1 MNTPFTTTAA
11 APLAPEEVLAI
22 ARAGGPDGWL
32 AAALTLDDRLAE
44 VARRPG
50 DATLTRLR
58 LAWWRDAVERVTE
71 SAAVDPVLIRLAPHL
86 RADAVQRGRIE
97 AVLSGWDDRAG
108 ETPTAALDL
117 ALSGARARLLLDGAA
132 CELAER
138 ALTGR
143 ALAQIGAPDAASLL
157 EEGLASRWPTRLR
170 GHRLLARAALHRL
183 SGRSERALSLR
194 LIGWSL
200 TGA

>member
-1 MNTPFTTTAA
+1 MNAPFTIDAGPVA
-11 APLAPEEVLAI
+11 GPEEALAI
-22 ARAGGPDGWL
+22 ARAGGPEGWL
-32 AAALTLDDRLAE
+32 AAALSLDSRLAE
-44 VARRPG
+44 VAGRPG

-58 LAWWRDAVERVTE
+58 LAWWRDAVERVGE

-86 RADAVQRGRIE
+86 IAGASRRDRIG
-97 AVLSGWDDRAG
+97 AVLSDWDDRAG
-108 ETPTAALDL
+108 ETPTAALDR
-117 ALSGARARLLLDGAA
+117 ALSGARARLLLDGVE
-132 CELAER
+132 CEPAKS

-143 ALAQIGAPDAASLL
+143 ALAQIGAPDAAALL
-157 EEGLASRWPTRLR
+157 EEGLASRWPARLR